1 MRGGTTL
8 RTRLSHGAA
17 ALALLAAL
25 AIAAPGPA
33 LAEPGKIG
41 AAPSFKWIAAP
52 KSDDRVGFSKAHGHA
67 SPLTGARDKHALEHE
82 LERFDHVVI
91 HGADGRIER
100 ILILGAKKAAPIAPN
115 GSNGGKAVNGI
126 KKAALPG
133 QPDRSPAQA
142 LLKPGMRPLRWPLDN
157 TLVTSGYGP
166 RRHPILG
173 GSRNHLGV
181 DLRASAGTP
190 IRAAADGVV
199 LFKGHRGS
207 YGRYIRLQH
216 DLGLETAYGHMK
228 GYHKSAGAGSRV
240 RRGDIIGY
248 VGSSGL
254 STGPHLHFEVI
265 MDGRQVDPLQVAPP
279 AIRWVSVQ

>member
-1 MRGGTTL
+1 MPGGNTP
-8 RTRLSHGAA
+8 RSRLSRGAA
-17 ALALLAAL
+17 ALTLLAAL
-25 AIAAPGPA
+25 ALAAPGPA
-33 LAEPGKIG
+33 SAEAGKIG
-41 AAPSFKWIAAP
+41 AAPSFNWVQAP
-52 KSDDRVGFSKAHGHA
+52 KSDDRIGFSKEHGHA
-67 SPLTGARDKHALEHE
+67 SPLTGARDKHALAHK
-82 LERFDHVVI
+82 LERFDHIVI
-91 HGADGRIER
+91 HGTDGQVER
-100 ILILGAKKAAPIAPN
+100 ILILGAKKAAPVALN
-115 GSNGGKAVNGI
+115 GSGGGKGVNGV

-133 QPDRSPAQA
+133 RLDRSPAQA

-181 DLRASAGTP
+181 DLRASSGTP

-199 LFKGHRGS
+199 MFKGHRGS
-207 YGRYIRLQH
+207 YGRYIRLRH

-228 GYHKSAGAGSRV
+228 GYAKSVGAGSRV

-279 AIRWVSVQ
+279 AIRWVSVH